1 MVCHCREKLDTEE
14 GPTREEIDF
23 VDIAFPPVC
32 AATSVGIHSSELITA
47 PAPARRIVITL
58 PTRLLASRFFPSQID
73 PLTRGQ
79 VTHYLDIVSFAIRY
93 KKAGESF
100 SIAFF
105 SGIYK
110 LRREKCFPSKISRC

>member
-1 MVCHCREKLDTEE
+1 MGGKGSGNVSVFWIYFAMVCHCREKLDTEE

-73 PLTRGQ
+73 L
-79 VTHYLDIVSFAIRY
+79 
-93 KKAGESF
+93 
-100 SIAFF
+100 
-105 SGIYK
+105 
-110 LRREKCFPSKISRC
+110 PS